1 MKKLESGVLKMG
13 NTMAYSKCYN
23 EKCNN
28 VFTQT
33 KEQCPYSNTCPD
45 FYAVG
50 FGSAKKKTN
59 FDHIRE
65 DFTAEKFAE
74 MFSRTGCPNHADFED
89 CTFVGGCKQCW
100 LNWLNSEYHN

>member
-1 MKKLESGVLKMG
+1 MG

-33 KEQCPYSNTCPD
+33 KEQCPYSDTCPD

-59 FDHIRE
+59 FDHIKEMSVDEFINLVSKQACPPDHGNCETYAAVPYKTCQSCWE
-65 DFTAEKFAE
+65 D
-74 MFSRTGCPNHADFED
+74 
-89 CTFVGGCKQCW
+89 W
-100 LNWLNSEYHN
+100 LKSEYNN